1 MNKFHIQTKFEFEQI
16 LMLNKF
22 RFWTK
27 FEFEQIWDMNK
38 NFKYEQN
45 STMNKF

>member
-1 MNKFHIQTKFEFEQI
+1 MSKFHIQTKFEFEQI
-16 LMLNKF
+16 LKLNKF
-22 RFWTK
+22 WFWTK
-27 FEFEQIWDMNK
+27 FEFEQIWDMNN